1 MSNFSTI
8 KPKTVVFAKKG
19 GHKILLTEQIINE
32 MKPMEVVN
40 VKVKVLSAT
49 DQKTINSSKLGEYV
63 PTDDGGSV
71 INRTILEEL
80 IDETDIDTTYSIFN
94 LQVVTYNNQTNV
106 KSTTRTIVNKQQNA
120 LSQINISGKDL
131 LSTGEKRN

>member
-1 MSNFSTI
+1 
-8 KPKTVVFAKKG
+8 
-19 GHKILLTEQIINE
+19 
-32 MKPMEVVN
+32 MKVVN

-120 LSQINISGKDL
+120 LSQINISSKDL